1 MKRFWNDRRIVALSV
16 LLLVATVLVLTWY
29 LLIAVH
35 PAGPWNPLPPGK
47 TPVAVAVGTIHRVGP
62 EVTWP
67 PTWTPTPTGTA
78 TSTPTITPTP
88 TSTPTRRP
96 PTPTNT
102 PDPRLSYYITRLRK
116 RAYKGGTV
124 EITGDI
130 PHNEDYAAY
139 YISYPSG
146 NLTITGYMYVPQG
159 QGSFPVI
166 ILNHGAYDPEMYF
179 TGTGTQREA
188 DYLARHG
195 YLAIAPDYRNY
206 GESTAGDSLLLVGY
220 MTDVLNLVNS
230 VETID
235 KADPSRI
242 GMWGHSMGGGVAIKA
257 CVVSDRIKAVALFG
271 SVSADEKD
279 NYYWNGVTRL
289 KIHQIFGLPER
300 NPGTYAWLSAVRYL
314 DVAPPMSIHHGEAD
328 DIVPIEFSEKLGQ
341 RMLEAGRSV
350 EYFTYP
356 GQPHTFQGEAWEL
369 AMERVLRFFDK
380 YVGRR
385 S

>member
-1 MKRFWNDRRIVALSV
+1 M
-16 LLLVATVLVLTWY
+16 
-29 LLIAVH
+29 
-35 PAGPWNPLPPGK
+35 
-47 TPVAVAVGTIHRVGP
+47 
-62 EVTWP
+62 
-67 PTWTPTPTGTA
+67 
-78 TSTPTITPTP
+78 
-88 TSTPTRRP
+88 
-96 PTPTNT
+96 
-102 PDPRLSYYITRLRK
+102 
-116 RAYKGGTV
+116 V

-130 PHNEDYAAY
+130 PQNEDYAAY

-159 QGSFPVI
+159 QGPFPVI

-195 YLAIAPDYRNY
+195 YLTISPDYRNY

-242 GMWGHSMGGGVAIKA
+242 GMWGHSMGGGIAIKA

-289 KIHQIFGLPER
+289 KVHQIFGLPER
-300 NPGTYAWLSAVRYL
+300 NPGTYAWLSSIQYL

-328 DIVPIEFSEKLGQ
+328 DVVPVEFSEKLRQ
-341 RMLEAGRSV
+341 KMLEAGRSV

-369 AMERVLRFFDK
+369 AMERVLTFFDK
-380 YVGRR
+380 YLGRQ

>member
-1 MKRFWNDRRIVALSV
+1 MKWFWSDRRTVILSV
-16 LLLVATVLVLTWY
+16 LLLVASVLVLIWY
-29 LLIAVH
+29 LLIALN
-35 PAGPWNPLPPGK
+35 PAGPWNPLPPVK
-47 TPVAVAVGTIHRVGP
+47 TSVAVAAGTTRRVDP
-62 EVTWP
+62 AATWP
-67 PTWTPTPTGTA
+67 PTWTPTATGTA

-88 TSTPTRRP
+88 TNTPTRRP

-116 RAYKGGTV
+116 RAYKGGIV

-130 PHNEDYAAY
+130 AENEDYVAY
-139 YISYPSG
+139 YVSYPSG

-159 QGSFPVI
+159 QGPFPVI

-195 YLAIAPDYRNY
+195 YLTIAPDYRNF

-220 MTDVLNLVNS
+220 TTDVLNLVNS
-230 VETID
+230 VGTID

-242 GMWGHSMGGGVAIKA
+242 GMWGHSMGGGIAIKA
-257 CVVSDRIKAVALFG
+257 CVVSNRIKAVALFG

-289 KIHQIFGLPER
+289 KIHQMFGLPER
-300 NPGTYAWLSAVRYL
+300 NPGTYAWLSSIRYL
-314 DVAPPMSIHHGEAD
+314 DAAPPMSIHHGEAD
-328 DIVPIEFSEKLGQ
+328 DVVPIEFSERLYKEMQ
-341 RMLEAGRSV
+341 EAGRSV
-350 EYFTYP
+350 EYFAYP
-356 GQPHTFQGEAWEL
+356 DQPHTFQEEGWEL
-369 AMERVLRFFDK
+369 AMERVLTFFNK
-380 YVGRR
+380 HLRR
-385 S
+385 Q